1 MPYSTIDDLPE
12 SIRNVLPDDAQRRFM
27 AVANAYLADN
37 KTDSQAMAAAWK
49 VVSNGW
55 EKGRDGKWHRKRGL
69 DSAVARAGI
78 RKLLDRLNK
87 TGGKKSTPGS
97 TFYNRWPAGNPKGGQ
112 FAPKA
117 GISSTAQQFK
127 FSGAGSWSGGASLAS
142 KFWVPGSGSSA
153 GSLTSPAKPPGP
165 PPGAKPHPRKDD
177 KGNPVTVNYPTK
189 PSDPSTWTDATK
201 TATFAPGGQTPVSLN
216 GVRMEPWNA
225 PKSLDGWKTVAG
237 TMPELDDIP
246 FDAPETKSI
255 GAGVLIVEPDG
266 RIWLTRPTNA
276 YGGYNNTFPKGT
288 VEQGLT
294 LQQSA
299 IKEAFEET
307 GLRVEITGMLGDYER
322 DTSVARMFV
331 ARRVGGTPRDMGWE
345 SQGVRLATFD
355 DAAELL
361 NRSHDKMILGGLRSD
376 LEAVGLL
383 TPKITKA
390 AYEKQP
396 RWAAGTP
403 VGGRWKEYD
412 TSGLVKPPK
421 MVYKHHQMQ
430 VDALYAMAAAGKI
443 ESLKAAAAAKQYAIT
458 AVTAQQANKKLINA
472 WLKST
477 AAVAYYG
484 NELLANIRAKT
495 KAQASADAINGP
507 VLLSSLT
514 KVGPKPGGSNPGAMY
529 QTASGEKVLVKG
541 SNTAS
546 LGPAE
551 VEKRSRNEVLAS
563 KLMAA
568 TGLAAPEMG
577 LVDLQGQHGG
587 GIGISSKWKEGLKPL
602 GKNAADIAAAQADFA
617 VHAWLA
623 NYDAIG
629 LERDN
634 TLITP
639 DGKAICVDPGGSM
652 KYRAQG
658 KEKPFTNSAVEFD
671 SMRDPKINAMAA
683 SVYGSMTASQISDSA
698 KKLSLIDDETIR
710 KLCASYGP
718 GTLAERADLAV
729 TLIARRADILKRVE
743 ALTAG
748 SAATPQPD
756 EAPASTPVK
765 QPKQSRGSFEI
776 PTFVETSPGVV
787 DNYKHRV
794 SKLLAWHK
802 EKNLALLEEYAG
814 SHSFATT
821 ENGKK
826 LKAFVK
832 TLIADLKNSTMQI
845 AADLKAPKAIQS
857 EPPAKQPVP
866 KQAVS
871 LSIPAFVETFPGA
884 LDVYNKKASMAV
896 TAYTTKNLA
905 WLEKVAATKFAA
917 TENGKKMQA
926 FIKPMI
932 ADLKGQGLQAAE
944 AKIAPVVNVPS
955 VGVATSTS
963 KAAMPDP
970 NKFKKQIAS
979 NENATTAG
987 YKQTHNKKI
996 DVLSNLA
1003 KSGDIKGII
1012 SLAYA
1017 SNATFGQVQIKY
1029 ANDILAA
1036 LGSDL
1041 KVGVQKSLSHP
1052 ALAAAGIQKPAQI
1065 ATPPAASPVKGAA
1078 PAAAAPSQPWLKMR
1092 AGETIIEQG
1101 EKFGVE
1107 YAIVQKQAQGFDAS
1121 KIPNTPD
1128 FFANGSQGPN
1138 KKWKSSIEAVNKA
1151 NNDAVFLVYQTALAQ
1166 KTAAAVANLEFSEI
1180 SKETGAPTGK
1190 KLPFSQHPSALVKEY
1205 WSNVQ
1210 AEIKAQLAP
1219 TIKTYQNGSF
1229 SAGYAQAAAQ
1239 LAALHKTVS
1248 YEGFKTHANKA
1259 ADYLVLS
1266 KNAAASLTVPET
1278 GSFVEFDKKQNSEIH
1293 FKFKKES
1300 DAAIATLSSSQKTA
1314 IEQYTGSAYDNMNSA
1329 LRLGNMNS
1337 SAWAKAQTMVKAFKK
1352 AAVEIPEGTII
1363 WRGLSVGQS
1372 IYESVTGGVIQDG
1385 SFNSASYG
1393 ERPRG
1398 PGSSAPTWLRIHVA
1412 KGVKGLNVTS
1422 ISHYDNLENE
1432 IVISNNVRYAVLNVQ
1447 HHDKWVDSK
1456 GISHGGRTIVDVIAL
1471 PHD

>member
-1 MPYSTIDDLPE
+1 MPYSSIADLPE
-12 SIRNVLPDDAQRRFM
+12 SVRNALPADAQRRFM
-27 AVANAYLADN
+27 AVANAYLAD
-37 KTDSQAMAAAWK
+37 KKPDSQAMAAAWK

-55 EKGRDGKWHRKRGL
+55 EKGKDGKWHRKRGL

-78 RKLLDRLNK
+78 RKLLDRINK

-97 TFYNRWPAGNPKGGQ
+97 TFANRWPAGNPKGGQ

-117 GISSTAQQFK
+117 GGGSSAQQST
-127 FSGAGSWSGGASLAS
+127 FSGASSWSGGASLAS
-142 KFWVPGSGSSA
+142 KFWVPGSGISA
-153 GSLTSPAKPPGP
+153 GSMTSPAKPPGP

-189 PSDPSTWTDATK
+189 PSDPSTWADATK
-201 TATFAPGGQTPVSLN
+201 TATFVPGGKTPGSLN
-216 GVRMEPWNA
+216 GVRMESWDA
-225 PKSLDGWKTVAG
+225 PKSLDGWKSVAG
-237 TMPELDDIP
+237 TKPDLDGIP
-246 FDAPETKSI
+246 FDAPEGKSI
-255 GAGVLIVEPDG
+255 GAGVLVVEPDG
-266 RIWLTRPTNA
+266 RIWLTRPTNS

-361 NRSHDKMILGGLRSD
+361 NRTHDKGILGGLRD
-376 LEAVGLL
+376 ELEAVGMLQ
-383 TPKITKA
+383 PKIKKA

-396 RWAAGTP
+396 RWPAGSP
-403 VGGRWKEYD
+403 IGGQWKTYD
-412 TSGLVKPPK
+412 ANGLVQPPK
-421 MVYKHHQMQ
+421 IGVPGKKWYQQQ
-430 VDALYAMAAAGKI
+430 VDSLYRMATAGDIDGVRKV
-443 ESLKAAAAAKQYAIT
+443 LAAKQAHLDKIT
-458 AVTAQQANKKLINA
+458 AIQAEGKPINLTWKWA
-472 WLKST
+472 
-477 AAVAYYG
+477 AAVPYYAK
-484 NELLANIRAKT
+484 ELLANITAKT

-507 VLLSSLT
+507 VPLSSLT

-529 QTASGEKVLVKG
+529 QNSSGEKVLVKG
-541 SNTAS
+541 SNASS

-568 TGLAAPEMG
+568 TGLAAPEMT

-587 GIGISSKWKEGLKPL
+587 GIGVASKWAAGLKPL
-602 GKNAADIAAAQADFA
+602 GKNANDVAAAQADFA
-617 VHAWLA
+617 VHAWLG

-629 LERDN
+629 SERDN

-639 DGKAICVDPGGSM
+639 DGKAICIDPGGSM

-683 SVYGSMTASQISDSA
+683 SVYGSMTASQIEASA
-698 KKLSLIDDETIR
+698 KKLASIDNETIA

-718 GTLAERADLAV
+718 GTPAERANLAV
-729 TLIARRADILKRVE
+729 TLMERRKDILKRVA

-748 SAATPQPD
+748 SVALPQPD
-756 EAPASTPVK
+756 KAEPADEKK
-765 QPKQSRGSFEI
+765 QQSD
-776 PTFVETSPGVV
+776 V
-787 DNYKHRV
+787 
-794 SKLLAWHK
+794 
-802 EKNLALLEEYAG
+802 
-814 SHSFATT
+814 
-821 ENGKK
+821 
-826 LKAFVK
+826 
-832 TLIADLKNSTMQI
+832 
-845 AADLKAPKAIQS
+845 KAIQA

-896 TAYTTKNLA
+896 KAYTTKNLA
-905 WLEKVAATKFAA
+905 WLEKVVAAPFAA

-926 FIKPMI
+926 FIEPMI
-932 ADLKGQGLQAAE
+932 ADLKGSRLKAAE

-1003 KSGDIKGII
+1003 KSGDVKGIL
-1012 SLAYA
+1012 SLSYA
-1017 SNATFGQVQIKY
+1017 GNATFGQVQIKY

-1078 PAAAAPSQPWLKMR
+1078 PAAAAPSQPWLKVR
-1092 AGETIIEQG
+1092 AGETVIEQG

-1107 YAIVQKQAQGFDAS
+1107 YAIVQKPPKGFDAS
-1121 KIPNTPD
+1121 KIPTPPD
-1128 FFANGSQGPN
+1128 FFTNGSQGPN
-1138 KKWKSSIEAVNKA
+1138 NKWKSSSEAVNKA
-1151 NNDAVFLVYQTALAQ
+1151 NNEAVFLIQQTALTQ
-1166 KTAAAVANLEFSEI
+1166 KTPDAVANLQFNQI
-1180 SKETGAPTGK
+1180 SKETGAPTGQ

-1205 WSNVQ
+1205 WSNV
-1210 AEIKAQLAP
+1210 ESELKAQLA
-1219 TIKTYQNGSF
+1219 TTTKTYHNGSF

-1248 YEGFKTHANKA
+1248 YADFSIHTQKA

-1266 KNAAASLTVPET
+1266 KNASASLSVPEK

-1300 DAAIATLSSSQKTA
+1300 DAAIAKLTSAQESA
-1314 IEQYTGSAYDNMNSA
+1314 IRQYTGSSYDNMNAA
-1329 LRLGNMNS
+1329 LRLGNTNS
-1337 SAWAKAQTMVKAFKK
+1337 SSWAKAQTMVKAFKK

-1372 IYESVTGGVIQDG
+1372 IYESVTGGIIQDG

-1398 PGSSAPTWLRIHVA
+1398 PGASSPTWLRIHIP

-1422 ISHYDNLENE
+1422 ISNYGEQEHE
-1432 IVISNNVRYAVLNVQ
+1432 IVIQNNVKYAVLKVEK
-1447 HHDKWVDSK
+1447 HDKWVDSK
-1456 GISHGGRTIVDVIAL
+1456 GDSHGSRTIVDVIAL